1 MQEFDYI
8 IIGAGSAGN
17 VLATRITEDK
27 EVTVLLLEAGPKDY
41 RLDFRTQM
49 PAALMYPLGGTFY
62 NWAYLTEP
70 EPHMNNRRMECGRGK
85 GLGGSSLINGMC
97 YLRGNALDY
106 DNWATFEGLENWSY
120 LDCLPYFKKA
130 ETRDIGPND
139 YHGGDGPVSVTT
151 SKEDHNPLFRAF
163 IEAGK
168 QAGYS
173 ETDDLNGYQ
182 QEGFG
187 PMDRTV
193 TPKGRRASTGR
204 GYLDQ
209 TKSRENITV
218 LTRAVTNKILFDG
231 KTAEGVEFLHTGET
245 KRAYAKREV
254 ILSGG
259 AIASPQILQ
268 RSGVGPLDIL
278 EEFDIPVV
286 HELPGVGQ
294 NLQDHLE
301 MYIQYE
307 CKEPIS
313 LYPALKFW
321 NQPMIGAEWLFKGT
335 GIGASNHFEAG
346 GFIRT
351 SDEFDW
357 PNLQYHFLPIAINY
371 NGTNPIKTHGFQF
384 HVGSMRSESRG
395 RIRLKSLD
403 PNDHP
408 SILFNYMAHER
419 DWKEFRDAIRITR
432 EIAQQP
438 AFDRYRGKEIAPGI
452 NYQSDKELDEFI
464 RNFAETAYHPS
475 CSCKMGE
482 DEMAVVNAY
491 GQVHGVNNLRIV
503 DASIMPIV
511 TTGNTNAPTI
521 MIAEKIADHI
531 RGRDP
536 LPRAKV
542 DYYVAGDAP
551 LRNPPMRE
559 YVAKDLI
566 ID

>member
-231 KTAEGVEFLHTGET
+231 KTAEGVEFLHKGET

-531 RGRDP
+531 RGRNP

-551 LRNPPMRE
+551 LRNSPMRE

>member
-231 KTAEGVEFLHTGET
+231 KTAEGVEFLHKGET

-542 DYYVAGDAP
+542 DYYVAGDAA